1 MTLEVSMSLFVRICL
16 AITDQNEFH
25 FTVINNSRENKNY
38 DSTLY
43 FGNIDR
49 DRFSCI
55 KFKIWQSDI
64 YQWLETNGP
73 SAFTSVANMGSF

>member
-1 MTLEVSMSLFVRICL
+1 MTLAVSKSLLVRICL
-16 AITDQNEFH
+16 TITDQNEFH
-25 FTVINNSRENKNY
+25 FTVINNLREIKDY

-43 FGNIDR
+43 FVNIDR
-49 DRFSCI
+49 ISCI
-55 KFKIWQSDI
+55 ESKIWQSDI